1 MQCSACNE
9 IIPYEHDGTSHLCG
23 ASKTASQINLDVK
36 ESDDLISKLERLV
49 SLKEKGFITDSEFE
63 QQKKKLIG

>member
-9 IIPYEHDGTSHLCG
+9 IIPYEHDGKSHVCG
-23 ASKTASQINLDVK
+23 ASKSEPPKSLDAK
-36 ESDDLISKLERLV
+36 ESDDLISKIERLA

-63 QQKKKLIG
+63 QQKKNLIG